1 MPYNSY
7 NLYPSQQTLTP
18 GEAGKTGGGHFGQ
31 SWTAGEKSS
40 QVRVS
45 YLYFL
50 DLEVIKITQ
59 RNGFRSEIWREL
71 SKKYKLQFKQVY
83 MLKIS
88 ETCILWS
95 LLEGGSC
102 ALRIPKPQIFVL
114 SFHRCRMWIKMEELY
129 FWATFR

>member
-1 MPYNSY
+1 MIHFLKTLKTFAWVRFFDNSSS
-7 NLYPSQQTLTP
+7 NLTFTP

-31 SWTAGEKSS
+31 SWTTGEKSS

-71 SKKYKLQFKQVY
+71 SKKCKLQFKQVC
-83 MLKIS
+83 M
-88 ETCILWS
+88 
-95 LLEGGSC
+95 
-102 ALRIPKPQIFVL
+102 
-114 SFHRCRMWIKMEELY
+114 
-129 FWATFR
+129 